1 MHQIRLNGRYIF
13 SSPNLNLLNQVK
25 LRYYPTAQITLHR
38 RLLETVSTVP
48 PIGIIFTNLDQYIID
63 GIRQA
68 TSGVLIRSN
77 VSTSRRLV
85 VTQTSTFNFMTFVRI
100 PPDNWTSTFSPLVN
114 SSFGIRPTLSVV
126 SGSGGTID
134 GGTSAKQFFKTE
146 ELILNPPTNRVNN
159 LENFD
164 IYKMGPVD
172 ESSTTL
178 TPGEYLITLI
188 TGPFN
193 ANTTI
198 ATWLMST
205 LPIDTDQNIYF
216 STTQPFGVT
225 NYFVMQLEN

>member
-1 MHQIRLNGRYIF
+1 MYQIRLNGRYVF

-25 LRYYPTAQITLHR
+25 LRYYPTAQTTFYKR
-38 RLLETVSTVP
+38 VLEDLPIVP
-48 PIGIIFTNLDQYIID
+48 PSGVIFTNLDQYIID
-63 GIRQA
+63 GVRQA

-77 VSTSRRLV
+77 VSTSRRFI

-100 PPDNWTSTFSPLVN
+100 PPDNWTSTYSPLDN
-114 SSFGIRPTLSVV
+114 ANFGIRPTLSVV

-146 ELILNPPTNRVNN
+146 ELILNPPTGRLNN
-159 LENFD
+159 LDNYD
-164 IYKMGPVD
+164 IYKMGPVN

-188 TGPFN
+188 TGSFN

-205 LPIDTDQNIYF
+205 LPIDTNENIYF
-216 STTQPFGVT
+216 SSTQPFSVT